1 MDETQRVRIEE
12 QLNQIWSAVTSRGLP
27 DWWERTQEHE
37 QRLEELAGGGGPRL
51 TAAVVELRAIPRSAF
66 HASGKLGDGEAELG
80 RAFAMVRECLDIEAH
95 AD

>member
-37 QRLEELAGGGGPRL
+37 QLLEAFARDGGPCL

-66 HASGKLGDGEAELG
+66 HPTGKMGDGESKLG
-80 RAFAMVRECLDIEAH
+80 RAVAMVRECLEREVH